1 MGNSNTRPKIC
12 QVAAFHDQAMEDER
26 SLLPASKWMITT
38 VQGTEMQEKEIL
50 GQRESNHL
58 PPLPGRQE
66 VPLNVGLETAVEGN
80 EMEDRQ
86 RVRLVSR
93 PTERNIFW
101 DESEGQI
108 LDVRD
113 LLQPSPELIDPDS
126 ENGMKIKPQTD
137 RGFESEVEEWK
148 FEGPVVK
155 SCRKSLCKTHLERGL
170 TESVQRSC
178 DLPWLQDW
186 RECKE
191 KHHATKNVQMDS
203 KERAYGRYSVLCTK
217 RSPEEWKIQK

>member
-1 MGNSNTRPKIC
+1 
-12 QVAAFHDQAMEDER
+12 
-26 SLLPASKWMITT
+26 
-38 VQGTEMQEKEIL
+38 
-50 GQRESNHL
+50 
-58 PPLPGRQE
+58 
-66 VPLNVGLETAVEGN
+66 
-80 EMEDRQ
+80 MEDRQ

-137 RGFESEVEEWK
+137 RGFESEFEDWK
-148 FEGPVVK
+148 FEGPVMK
-155 SCRKSLCKTHLERGL
+155 SCRKSLCKTHLDRGL
-170 TESVQRSC
+170 TETVQRSC

-186 RECKE
+186 REFEE

-203 KERAYGRYSVLCTK
+203 KECAYGRYSVLCTK
-217 RSPEEWKIQK
+217 RCPEEWEIQK